1 MQKYAENKKYE
12 KQNAKYAENIQITQK
27 ITAKYALNM
36 PRICSKYARN
46 MHEIRKFYTNM
57 QIMQNM

>member
-12 KQNAKYAENIQITQK
+12 KQNAKYAEKIQIMQK
-27 ITAKYALNM
+27 TTAKYAQNM

-46 MHEIRKFYTNM
+46 MHEIREFYTNM